1 MKNLWY
7 LLPLLFILIS
17 SCDKSDEK
25 SYEYW
30 SNQVSE
36 KYKEIE
42 LLTGSVP
49 CTNID
54 EFETVSIMR
63 AAWLDY
69 FLVHPSVKS
78 RFLLRLQELNDL
90 REKQLEAQLREGI
103 SIYYD
108 AYFRYP
114 LRKECKEGKATLVF
128 TDDLTV
134 DELNAE
140 IPIRYEELKS
150 FYKDVPCT
158 NANEWASQRLRVN
171 CCYEG
176 FAVHKTIKTKEVM
189 EKIQLYNEIVESKL
203 MKEMTSCF
211 NANCKGNIQPVK
223 CVDNKAVV
231 EML

>member
-1 MKNLWY
+1 MKNLWC

-114 LRKECKEGKATLVF
+114 LHKECKEGKATLVF
-128 TDDLTV
+128 SYDLTV

-140 IPIRYEELKS
+140 IPVRYEELKN

-158 NANEWASQRLRVN
+158 NANEWTSQGLRVN

-189 EKIQLYNEIVESKL
+189 EKIQLYNRIVETKL
-203 MKEMTSCF
+203 MKEGTSCF
-211 NANCKGNIQPVK
+211 SVNCKGNIQPVK

-231 EML
+231 EIL